1 MLPEPMWLPTPTPKM
16 TQEFREIC
24 RTNLKL
30 ELTELEAADAARR
43 LLQIYYLLVFAN
55 RDLKLPKEDGIKP
68 PAQTPTLT
76 TPRRRKRR
84 RTRLTQPAKS
94 EALHLH
100 ENESLSNDS
109 PVSTIW
115 CNGPFTDA

>member
-24 RTNLKL
+24 RKKLDL
-30 ELTELEAADAARR
+30 ELTELEAADAARK
-43 LLQIYYLLVFAN
+43 LLQIYYLLAFAN

-68 PAQTPTLT
+68 PAQTPTQT

-84 RTRLTQPAKS
+84 RTRLSQPAKG
-94 EALHLH
+94 EVLHLH
-100 ENESLSNDS
+100 ENESLSNDP
-109 PVSTIW
+109 PVPTIW